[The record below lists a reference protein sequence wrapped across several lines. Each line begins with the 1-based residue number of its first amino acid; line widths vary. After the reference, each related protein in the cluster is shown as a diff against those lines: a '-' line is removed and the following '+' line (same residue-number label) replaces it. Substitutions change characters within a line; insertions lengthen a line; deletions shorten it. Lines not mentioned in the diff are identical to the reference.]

1 MNIYQRVV
9 GNKDQKNKQAHGESA
24 QLACEAAGAIRTVAS
39 LTRER
44 DCLALYSK
52 SLEKPL
58 KTSNRAAIWDNMLF
72 AASQAMAYWIISLAF
87 WYGAKLVAARTIEV
101 SAFFVALMV
110 RICLQLVRFK
120 LT

>member
-44 DCLALYSK
+44 DCLALYSQ

-72 AASQAMAYWIISLAF
+72 AVYS
-87 WYGAKLVAARTIEV
+87 V
-101 SAFFVALMV
+101 S
-110 RICLQLVRFK
+110 
-120 LT
+120 